1 MGKNFI
7 PKEISQ
13 LPVNDISDETKEPGR
28 SENIKPYK
36 TISQLRNV
44 RRISAKKWKPA
55 IKK

>member
-1 MGKNFI
+1 MGKNFTH
-7 PKEISQ
+7 KDISL

-44 RRISAKKWKPA
+44 RRISAKKWKAA